1 MDGYEVAQQLR
12 QQPQTK
18 DAWLIAMT
26 GYGQDT
32 DRSRSQEAGF
42 DYHLVKPVNAEQ
54 LEQLIITLSSQARP

>member
-1 MDGYEVAQQLR
+1 MLFTSPVVCAR
-12 QQPQTK
+12 RAQTK

-42 DYHLVKPVNAEQ
+42 DYHLVKPVDEET
-54 LEQLIITLSSQARP
+54 LEQLIIKLSTKSRF